1 MGRDLPRRMSLLLA
15 RTGHGV
21 MSDLSLLSGV
31 KRKSGFQV
39 RWDPERTSL
48 FLATNIL
55 RWARRHKVGRA
66 RSLCGL
72 QSNFL
77 TAAIFGYRMVSDC
90 ANAGAFYETGT
101 NRVL

>member
-1 MGRDLPRRMSLLLA
+1 MNACPLLA
-15 RTGHGV
+15 RAGHGV

-31 KRKSGFQV
+31 KRKSGLRAV
-39 RWDPERTSL
+39 RSVVDPERTSL